1 MKKNF
6 IFIMVVSVVALT
18 AFMNLKFVGNGVT
31 VSDLALANIE
41 AFANNG
47 EDATITCSRSCGD
60 GIGKCWRVIDQY
72 GNCQSSGN
80 PYEYCVCKPW

>member
-1 MKKNF
+1 
-6 IFIMVVSVVALT
+6 MVVSVVALT

-47 EDATITCSRSCGD
+47 EDATITCSRTCND
-60 GIGKCWRVIDQY
+60 GVGRCYRKYDDY
-72 GNCQSSGN
+72 GNCTFSGYQTDN
-80 PYEYCVCKPW
+80 CVCHW